1 MATIQKQIKF
11 KQKKLYY
18 GIYERLNA
26 LEQYFVGFEMNYKI
40 EQAVGVSVLP

>member
-40 EQAVGVSVLP
+40 EHAVGVSVLP